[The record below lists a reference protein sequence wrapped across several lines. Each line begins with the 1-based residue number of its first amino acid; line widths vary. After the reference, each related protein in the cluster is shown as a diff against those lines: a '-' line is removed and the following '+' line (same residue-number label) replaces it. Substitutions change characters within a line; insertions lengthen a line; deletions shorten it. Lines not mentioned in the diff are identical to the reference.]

1 MADVVIPEVALVH
14 RVPHSWSAP
23 WVPGSIPRRPLPVRR
38 QVKVEAE
45 VKVSSCEK
53 LLDSLDVLLELLRLL
68 YGLAVCWIERNK
80 LSSHHLVDVGA
91 LNACHMFL
99 LCDDN
104 EEVMAHDVH
113 DP

>member
-1 MADVVIPEVALVH
+1 LRLGFDVSLYHWHDPSLVHLLVKEVLADVVIPEVALVN

-23 WVPGSIPRRPLPVRR
+23 WVPGSIPRRSLPVRR

-53 LLDSLDVLLELLRLL
+53 LLDSLDILLELLRLL

-80 LSSHHLVDVGA
+80 LSSHH
-91 LNACHMFL
+91 
-99 LCDDN
+99 
-104 EEVMAHDVH
+104 
-113 DP
+113 